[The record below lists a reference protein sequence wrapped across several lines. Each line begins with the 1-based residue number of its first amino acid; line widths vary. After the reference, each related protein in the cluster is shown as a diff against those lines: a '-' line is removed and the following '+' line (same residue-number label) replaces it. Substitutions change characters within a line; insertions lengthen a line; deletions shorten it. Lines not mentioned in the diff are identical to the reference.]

1 VAADETAHIA
11 SQGDKH
17 KYKMPRKRP
26 APTPPSDDNSGR
38 VCTSCGT
45 TSTPKW
51 RCAMTLCNACGL
63 LSAKKMQQATRN
75 AAAAAHNP
83 SLPAGGMPP
92 VSARALPGPHKATPY
107 PKPPAAP
114 APFRPLGQP
123 GAAPYSQPLGL
134 SLSHASHLAHAGM
147 FNLPQ
152 PMPGANQLAGAP
164 SNPWAHAPAA
174 AAYPLSVA
182 GYAQA
187 PASATYCAA
196 THMGMPIALCG
207 RV

>member
-1 VAADETAHIA
+1 MRRGGGRGGGRWGAPKP
-11 SQGDKH
+11 G
-17 KYKMPRKRP
+17 PRERMGIP
-26 APTPPSDDNSGR
+26 SGWGGPRWPP
-38 VCTSCGT
+38 
-45 TSTPKW
+45 
-51 RCAMTLCNACGL
+51 
-63 LSAKKMQQATRN
+63 
-75 AAAAAHNP
+75 
-83 SLPAGGMPP
+83 
-92 VSARALPGPHKATPY
+92 PGPHKATPY